1 MQDVH
6 NNSEADRFIQ
16 ALFSHIFKDI
26 KILFL
31 LNIEINIWNAS
42 CTPLPLP
49 NLTPANRDP
58 ALLAN
63 ERPVF

>member
-1 MQDVH
+1 MKKCK
-6 NNSEADRFIQ
+6 R
-16 ALFSHIFKDI
+16 KT
-26 KILFL
+26 LFL

>member
-1 MQDVH
+1 MYIIIVKQIDSFKH
-6 NNSEADRFIQ
+6 CSC
-16 ALFSHIFKDI
+16 HIFKDI